1 MKLTQHTNWANPE
14 NCRALMFFTQL
25 MEELLFDYTHSTYK
39 PSIMNTPGLCYE
51 ALSTIDDIEKGS
63 INNSHINHIT
73 EELTENLRQ
82 DDIAQHLL
90 SSPLSSILNELNQ
103 NSSNL
108 KNLKVTLEL
117 LRIQLNPSRYEEK
130 LSEELIKAITNGYDT
145 QRIRKLTRAM
155 TTHLLSKG
163 ISQDF
168 LRDKVNDNF
177 RNDKVLVNS
186 NEQIIEFLRSLPE
199 KPKKHD
205 VYFIVDNSLK
215 HALQYFSK
223 MDIEI
228 LSSPPEHLKDET
240 FFKSINQRL
249 IVVSRNI
256 KALDPY
262 NAKRIAEVGLKFS
275 STLMSLYHHKQE
287 ATWSSENIVFSEDGV
302 IYKISTTMNPMHR
315 CKDLVPD
322 AASRRIEDFM
332 SNFNMKQDSFS
343 KFIRSAQLHSMA
355 LRTKD
360 VENQILNL
368 WIALESLIPDEFKS
382 DKTNTTQHIVDS
394 IIPFLNH
401 GYIEGLIQSLIKDL
415 RRWKYETSNT
425 FLKITGEDNFAKSL
439 VLIFSLPEHQV
450 ALNEYRQKLDN
461 FPLLLERFNYIND
474 LVSSPEK
481 IMKSLENHAK
491 RIEWQIKRIYR
502 TRNIIVHTGK
512 TPSKTTILVEHTHD
526 YLDTVLNLLI
536 KLASTPIQIVSVPQG
551 FKYVQMGYKMRISQ
565 LSKKGLTFN
574 SDNILELVFGY

>member
-1 MKLTQHTNWANPE
+1 MKLTHHTNWVDPE
-14 NCRALMFFTQL
+14 NCRALIFFTQL

-39 PSIMNTPGLCYE
+39 PSIMNTPGLCFE

-63 INNSHINHIT
+63 INPAHINHIT
-73 EELTENLRQ
+73 EELTENLRN
-82 DDIAQHLL
+82 DDIAQCLL
-90 SSPLSSILNELNQ
+90 TSPLSSILSELNQ
-103 NSSNL
+103 KSSNL

-117 LRIQLNPSRYEEK
+117 LKIQLTPKIYEKK
-130 LSEELIKAITNGYDT
+130 LFEELISSITTGYDT

-163 ISQDF
+163 ISQDH
-168 LRDKVNDNF
+168 LRDKVRENF
-177 RNDKVLVNS
+177 RTKTTLVNS
-186 NEQIIEFLRSLPE
+186 NDKIIDFLDSLPK

-215 HALQYFSK
+215 HALQFFSK

-228 LSSPPEHLKDET
+228 LSSPPENLKEEF
-240 FFKSINQRL
+240 FFKGTNQRF
-249 IVVSRNI
+249 IVVSKNI
-256 KALDPY
+256 NALDPY

-287 ATWSSENIVFSEDGV
+287 ATWSSENIVVSEDDV
-302 IYKISTTMNPMHR
+302 VYKIRTTMNPMHR

-322 AASRRIEDFM
+322 AASKRIEDFM

-368 WIALESLIPDEFKS
+368 WIALESLIPDESKD
-382 DKTNTTQHIVDS
+382 DKTNTIQHIVDS

-401 GYIEGLIQSLIKDL
+401 GYIEGLIQSLVKDL
-415 RRWKYETSNT
+415 IRWKYEASNA
-425 FLKITGEDNFAKSL
+425 FLKLTGENNFAKSL
-439 VLIFSLPEHQV
+439 VLILSSPEHQL
-450 ALNEYRQKLDN
+450 ALSEYRQKLSG
-461 FPLLLERFNYIND
+461 FPLLLERFNYISD

-491 RIEWQIKRIYR
+491 RIEWQLKRIYR

-551 FKYVQMGYKMRISQ
+551 FKYVQMGYKMRLNQ
-565 LSKKGLTFN
+565 LSKKGLAFN
-574 SDNILELVFGY
+574 NDNILELIFG